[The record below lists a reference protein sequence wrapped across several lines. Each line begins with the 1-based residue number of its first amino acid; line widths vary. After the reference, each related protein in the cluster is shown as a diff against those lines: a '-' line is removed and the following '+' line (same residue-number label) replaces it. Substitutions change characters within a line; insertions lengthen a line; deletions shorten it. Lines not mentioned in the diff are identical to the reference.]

1 MGPDKTIGKRLK
13 NIVIGG
19 AHDPH
24 DKKIFHNISLIAFFA
39 WIGIGADGLSSSC
52 YGPQEAFLALQGHM
66 YLGIFVALLSAATIV
81 IISTSYSQIVEIFPS
96 GGGGYLVASKLLSPK
111 TGMVSG
117 CALLIDYILTITV
130 SVASGADAV
139 FSFLPVSWY
148 PYRLL
153 FACLILFGLILL
165 NLRGVKESV
174 MVLMPI
180 FIIFM
185 ITHILLIVY
194 ALSLHASNF
203 PQVVSQ
209 TRLDASGTAA
219 QLGFFGMIFLVL
231 RAYSMG
237 AGTYTGIEAVSNSLP
252 VLREPKVETAK
263 RTMLYMSLS
272 LAFMVLGLMLAYVL
286 FKIQFQPGKTLNAI
300 LLEQVTGSWSR
311 SWGVPFI
318 LITLV
323 SEAVLLFVAA
333 QTGFI
338 DGPRV
343 LSYMALDKWVP
354 TRFATLS
361 DRFVTLNGVLIMG
374 AGALIL
380 MIVTR
385 GSVAFL
391 VVLYSINV
399 FITFTLSQAG
409 MVRHWWIER
418 KELSSWRRKLVING
432 VGLVMTAFI
441 LISIIVVK
449 FTEGG
454 WITLVVT
461 GSLVAIVLIIKRN
474 YENTAKLLKRLDAL
488 VMAAGYSSSE
498 EIPGITKKEI
508 GEFDP
513 EAKTAVLLVN
523 GFNGMGLHT
532 LFNVFRLFGDTFKN
546 FVFVQIGVI
555 DAGNFKGIAE
565 LDKLQAQA
573 KSEIDR
579 YVKFVEQHGYH
590 AEGMFSIGTDVVE
603 EASKLGPKIVEK
615 YPQSVFFGGQ
625 IVFPKETFLTRL
637 LHNYT
642 VFSMQRKFYH
652 EGIPV
657 VILPIRV

>member
-1 MGPDKTIGKRLK
+1 MGPDKTIGRKLK

-24 DKKIFHNISLIAFFA
+24 DKKIFHKVSLIAFFA

-66 YLGIFVALLSAATIV
+66 YLGIFVALLTAATII

-96 GGGGYLVASKLLSPK
+96 GGGGYLVASKLLSPR

-130 SVASGADAV
+130 SVACGADAV
-139 FSFLPVSWY
+139 FSFLPASWY
-148 PYRLL
+148 PYRLF
-153 FACLILFGLILL
+153 FACLVLLVLILL
-165 NLRGVKESV
+165 NLRGAKESI

-180 FIIFM
+180 FVVFM
-185 ITHILLIVY
+185 VTHIFLILY
-194 ALSLHASNF
+194 ALSSHASNF
-203 PQVVSQ
+203 SQVVSE
-209 TRLDASGTAA
+209 TRIDANNTSA

-272 LAFMVLGLMLAYVL
+272 LAVMVLGLMFSYVL
-286 FKIQFQPGKTLNAI
+286 FKVQFQEGKTLNAA

-318 LITLV
+318 LITLA

-338 DGPRV
+338 GGPML

-361 DRFVTLNGVLIMG
+361 DRFVTMNGVLIMG
-374 AGALIL
+374 AAALIL
-380 MIVTR
+380 MISTR
-385 GSVAFL
+385 GSVTFM

-418 KELSSWRRKLVING
+418 KGLSSWRRKLAVNG
-432 VGLVMTAFI
+432 IGLVLTVFI
-441 LISIIVVK
+441 LVSIVVVK

-461 GSLVAIVLIIKRN
+461 GTLILIVAAIRQH
-474 YENTAKLLKRLDAL
+474 YDNTAKLLKRLDTL
-488 VMAAGYSSSE
+488 VMAAGYSRSE
-498 EIPGITKKEI
+498 DIPGITKKEK

-532 LFNVFRLFGDTFKN
+532 LFNIFRLFGDSFKN

-555 DAGNFKGIAE
+555 DAGNFKGAAE
-565 LDKLQAQA
+565 LDRLQAQS
-573 KSEIDR
+573 KNEIER

-590 AEGMFSIGTDVVE
+590 AEGMFSLGTDVVE
-603 EASKLGPKIVEK
+603 EASKLAPKITEK
-615 YPQSVFFGGQ
+615 YPQAVFFGGQ

>member
-1 MGPDKTIGKRLK
+1 MNIDRFQKIISAIKPDRHIISGQRGSEENVKIKFVVPLLQFLGY
-13 NIVIGG
+13 
-19 AHDPH
+19 DPVS
-24 DKKIFHNISLIAFFA
+24 DMNFEVN
-39 WIGIGADGLSSSC
+39 GAD
-52 YGPQEAFLALQGHM
+52 
-66 YLGIFVALLSAATIV
+66 IV
-81 IISTSYSQIVEIFPS
+81 LVDGDSRPQIV
-96 GGGGYLVASKLLSPK
+96 
-111 TGMVSG
+111 
-117 CALLIDYILTITV
+117 
-130 SVASGADAV
+130 
-139 FSFLPVSWY
+139 
-148 PYRLL
+148 
-153 FACLILFGLILL
+153 
-165 NLRGVKESV
+165 
-174 MVLMPI
+174 
-180 FIIFM
+180 
-185 ITHILLIVY
+185 
-194 ALSLHASNF
+194 
-203 PQVVSQ
+203 
-209 TRLDASGTAA
+209 
-219 QLGFFGMIFLVL
+219 
-231 RAYSMG
+231 
-237 AGTYTGIEAVSNSLP
+237 
-252 VLREPKVETAK
+252 VETK
-263 RTMLYMSLS
+263 SWDQEITDHLDQCLEYT
-272 LAFMVLGLMLAYVL
+272 
-286 FKIQFQPGKTLNAI
+286 FKH
-300 LLEQVTGSWSR
+300 R
-311 SWGVPFI
+311 VPFI

-374 AGALIL
+374 AAALIL
-380 MIVTR
+380 MVSTR
-385 GSVAFL
+385 GSVALL

-418 KELSSWRRKLVING
+418 KGLSSWRRKFVING
-432 VGLVMTAFI
+432 VGLVLTVFI
-441 LISIIVVK
+441 LVSIVVVK

-461 GSLVAIVLIIKRN
+461 GTFILIVAGIRRH

-498 EIPGITKKEI
+498 EIPGITKKEK

-523 GFNGMGLHT
+523 GFNGTGLHT
-532 LFNVFRLFGDTFKN
+532 LFNIFRLFGDSFKN
-546 FVFVQIGVI
+546 FVFVQVGVI
-555 DAGNFKGIAE
+555 DAGNFKGAEE
-565 LDKLQAQA
+565 LDKLQTQV
-573 KSEIDR
+573 KSELDR
-579 YVKFVEQHGYH
+579 YVSFVTHHGYH
-590 AEGMFSIGTDVVE
+590 AESIYSIGTDVVE
-603 EASKLGPKIVEK
+603 EVAQIAPNIVER
-615 YPQSVFFGGQ
+615 YPQAVFFGGQ

>member
-1 MGPDKTIGKRLK
+1 
-13 NIVIGG
+13 
-19 AHDPH
+19 
-24 DKKIFHNISLIAFFA
+24 
-39 WIGIGADGLSSSC
+39 
-52 YGPQEAFLALQGHM
+52 
-66 YLGIFVALLSAATIV
+66 
-81 IISTSYSQIVEIFPS
+81 
-96 GGGGYLVASKLLSPK
+96 
-111 TGMVSG
+111 
-117 CALLIDYILTITV
+117 
-130 SVASGADAV
+130 
-139 FSFLPVSWY
+139 
-148 PYRLL
+148 
-153 FACLILFGLILL
+153 
-165 NLRGVKESV
+165 
-174 MVLMPI
+174 
-180 FIIFM
+180 
-185 ITHILLIVY
+185 
-194 ALSLHASNF
+194 
-203 PQVVSQ
+203 
-209 TRLDASGTAA
+209 
-219 QLGFFGMIFLVL
+219 
-231 RAYSMG
+231 
-237 AGTYTGIEAVSNSLP
+237 
-252 VLREPKVETAK
+252 
-263 RTMLYMSLS
+263 
-272 LAFMVLGLMLAYVL
+272 
-286 FKIQFQPGKTLNAI
+286 
-300 LLEQVTGSWSR
+300 
-311 SWGVPFI
+311 
-318 LITLV
+318 
-323 SEAVLLFVAA
+323 
-333 QTGFI
+333 
-338 DGPRV
+338 
-343 LSYMALDKWVP
+343 MALDKWVP

-374 AGALIL
+374 AAALVL
-380 MIVTR
+380 MISTR
-385 GSVAFL
+385 GSVALL

-418 KELSSWRRKLVING
+418 KVLPSWRRKLAING

-461 GSLVAIVLIIKRN
+461 GTLIFIVVSIRRH
-474 YENTAKLLKRLDAL
+474 YDNTAKLLKRLDAL

-532 LFNVFRLFGDTFKN
+532 LFNVFRLFGDSFKN
-546 FVFVQIGVI
+546 FVFVQIAVI
-555 DAGNFKGIAE
+555 DAGNFKGAAE
-565 LDKLQAQA
+565 LDRLQAQA